1 MIYIN
6 NKDKIKRLKRID
18 DYCVIL
24 DFDRTITTKESDSS
38 LGVLP
43 NYIGGEFLETR
54 TKIHDYYR
62 PKELDYSISTE
73 EKQKLMKE
81 WAFKSFELLT
91 KHITEKDI
99 DKATDKC
106 NMHLRPGAKEF
117 LSKMNDKKIPV
128 IILSGGMGNVI
139 ESFLKKQEVLFDNTV
154 IVSNFIEFINNKP
167 RIDYN
172 NIIST
177 SNKTYLVIPE
187 ETRKVLYNKDK
198 ILLFGDI
205 VEDIKMVSK
214 DHLEKT
220 ITIGFLDQKIKQNLE
235 IYNKNY
241 DIVLTDSSG
250 FNMIEVEVI

>member
-6 NKDKIKRLKRID
+6 NTDKIERLKKVN

-62 PKELDYSISTE
+62 PKEIDYSIGTK
-73 EKQKLMKE
+73 EKQELMKK

-91 KHITEKDI
+91 KYIREEDI

-117 LSKMNDKKIPV
+117 LSRMNDKKIPV
-128 IILSGGMGNVI
+128 IILSGGMGNII
-139 ESFLKKQEVLFDNTV
+139 ESFLKKQGVLFDN
-154 IVSNFIEFINNKP
+154 IVLISNFIKFINNEPK
-167 RIDYN
+167 IDFN
-172 NIIST
+172 RIIST
-177 SNKTYLVIPE
+177 SNKNYLVIPE

-205 VEDIKMVSK
+205 VEDIKMVSNK
-214 DHLEKT
+214 NLEKT
-220 ITIGFLDQKIKQNLE
+220 ITIGFLDQRIEKNLE
-235 IYNKNY
+235 VYNKNF
-241 DIVLTDSSG
+241 DIVLTDNGG
-250 FNMIEVEVI
+250 FNEIEEEVI